1 MSSLPGKKVKL
12 NPNNAVHDH
21 LIHCNY
27 LPSFDNF
34 SILVHENKKFLFK
47 IKESIFKECVLKYN
61 IIIHIWWAM
70 LKMVPAFEVT
80 IWTTSIER
88 NFHVL

>member
-47 IKESIFKECVLKYN
+47 IKESIFKECVLN
-61 IIIHIWWAM
+61 M
-70 LKMVPAFEVT
+70 F
-80 IWTTSIER
+80 
-88 NFHVL
+88 